1 MKTHS
6 QYEDIRGVLRTLS
19 NIEDGGFAKIAN
31 GFIYYSFIK
40 IGIF

>member
-6 QYEDIRGVLRTLS
+6 QYEDIKGVLRTLS

-31 GFIYYSFIK
+31 VDHCRKHSMLDV
-40 IGIF
+40 